1 MFNLCVLNTPYFSII
16 FIMENIIEPSSTFDF
31 TKLNLE
37 NPLPLQGGSFFTKLN
52 HSDRKLPLYI
62 QLPKCISKH
71 GIIKNTSTKKSYID
85 LLFNYFETDLL
96 TWFENLELKCRELIF
111 DKKDIWFNSDLAL
124 DDIENMFI
132 SPTKSYKSGKFIIIR
147 VHIPCTKQIKK
158 EYCIIYDENERI
170 LEPSYI
176 NENTQF
182 IPLINI
188 DGIKFSSKSFQL
200 EITIPQLMVLRVED
214 EIKNNCMI
222 KTKNNILISDKVKA
236 LETNENQEEKLDSES
251 LEINKEYKENK
262 ISESL
267 ENKENKENVGEIV
280 EEKNLI
286 NSYNEINESNDSNEL
301 KETNVINEPN
311 ESNEPN
317 EQTEFIPKNSIKD
330 NENKDNDETD
340 ENLLIN
346 SLQEIELPI
355 NNIKETVALKNPI
368 EIYNEIYKVARQKAK
383 HLRQAAIEAYLD
395 AKNIKT
401 KYMLEDLDNSED
413 ELDNYAKIEE

>member
-1 MFNLCVLNTPYFSII
+1 
-16 FIMENIIEPSSTFDF
+16 
-31 TKLNLE
+31 
-37 NPLPLQGGSFFTKLN
+37 
-52 HSDRKLPLYI
+52 
-62 QLPKCISKH
+62 
-71 GIIKNTSTKKSYID
+71 
-85 LLFNYFETDLL
+85 
-96 TWFENLELKCRELIF
+96 
-111 DKKDIWFNSDLAL
+111 
-124 DDIENMFI
+124 
-132 SPTKSYKSGKFIIIR
+132 
-147 VHIPCTKQIKK
+147 
-158 EYCIIYDENERI
+158 
-170 LEPSYI
+170 
-176 NENTQF
+176 
-182 IPLINI
+182 
-188 DGIKFSSKSFQL
+188 
-200 EITIPQLMVLRVED
+200 
-214 EIKNNCMI
+214 
-222 KTKNNILISDKVKA
+222 
-236 LETNENQEEKLDSES
+236 
-251 LEINKEYKENK
+251 
-262 ISESL
+262 
-267 ENKENKENVGEIV
+267 
-280 EEKNLI
+280 LI